1 MKALV
6 FCNNIQSAQIIF
18 ELIRRRIF
26 SGIVIPSSNS
36 ELINEISNSG
46 YVESTKMFLVDHNN
60 DSEII
65 DVLNDTQADVCI
77 VATFPKIFSQEII
90 DIPKLGFFNFHYGL
104 LPKYRSADPVFWQI
118 KNREKQA
125 GVGVIK
131 MDASIDGGAIVLE
144 KKFPLEPY
152 DTYGILL
159 QKSVAVACQLLA
171 EFIDALTS
179 ENIISK
185 AQNLN
190 GSVYLPKPTLKD
202 VSIDWK
208 QMSMGDVV
216 ATVNAGNP
224 WNRGAIAEY
233 EGEKI
238 RIVQVSPA
246 KYNKDLPDNPGKI
259 ILANQQHGV
268 FVVCKNKEL
277 IRIETIH
284 SSIGYNSGGMI
295 LTAGIKEG
303 KLFE

>member
-26 SGIVIPSSNS
+26 SGIVISSSNS
-36 ELINEISNSG
+36 ELVNEISNSG
-46 YVESTKMFLVDHNN
+46 YVESTKMFIVDHNN

-65 DVLNDTQADVCI
+65 DVLNNTKPDVCI
-77 VATFPKIFSQEII
+77 VATFPKIFSQAIL
-90 DIPKLGFFNFHYGL
+90 DIPSLGFYNFHYGL
-104 LPKYRSADPVFWQI
+104 LPKYRSADPIFWQI
-118 KNREKQA
+118 KNGENQA
-125 GVGVIK
+125 GVSVIK
-131 MDASIDGGAIVLE
+131 MDASIDGGAIILE
-144 KKFPLEPY
+144 KKFPLELY
-152 DTYGILL
+152 DTYGLL
-159 QKSVAVACQLLA
+159 LHKSVAIACQLLS
-171 EFIDALTS
+171 EFLDALSS

-190 GSVYLPKPTLKD
+190 GSVYLTKPTLKD
-202 VSIDWK
+202 VSINWK
-208 QMSMGDVV
+208 EMTMSEVV

-246 KYNKDLPDNPGKI
+246 KYNKDLPDVPGKI
-259 ILANQQHGV
+259 ILANQQYGV

-277 IRIETIH
+277 IRIETIL
-284 SSIGYNSGGMI
+284 SAVGYHSGGMI

-303 KLFE
+303 NKFK